1 MSKGHNRIRPSS
13 QGKGKKEKD
22 MAQNEVMA
30 MELTAKE
37 EKQRNFCITSYNKA
51 MENCEKSTWHVAQ
64 VIYETVNREDFKKL
78 FGSKKAYADV
88 LGVNKSTVTKMES
101 AYERKLLLADSYTA
115 TQISE
120 MGKVETVNLLD
131 FIETEKVTVEDTC
144 KAIREKADNYVK
156 KLNEEEEL
164 ASEEATEEVE
174 EAVEVKNIYCR
185 FYCYVGTER
194 ANVQDV
200 KISQK
205 QMEEILAIINR

>member
-22 MAQNEVMA
+22 MAQNEV
-30 MELTAKE
+30 
-37 EKQRNFCITSYNKA
+37 
-51 MENCEKSTWHVAQ
+51 
-64 VIYETVNREDFKKL
+64 
-78 FGSKKAYADV
+78 
-88 LGVNKSTVTKMES
+88 
-101 AYERKLLLADSYTA
+101 
-115 TQISE
+115 
-120 MGKVETVNLLD
+120 
-131 FIETEKVTVEDTC
+131 IETEKVTVEDTC

-156 KLNEEEEL
+156 KLNEEEDDVIDVEAEEL

-185 FYCYVGTER
+185 FYCYDGTER

>member
-1 MSKGHNRIRPSS
+1 
-13 QGKGKKEKD
+13 

-30 MELTAKE
+30 MELTEKE
-37 EKQRNFCITSYNKA
+37 VKQRNFCITIYNKA

-78 FGSKKAYADV
+78 FGTKKAYAEA

-101 AYERKLLLADSYTA
+101 AYERKLLLADNYTA

-131 FIETEKVTVEDTC
+131 FIESEKVTVEDTC
-144 KAIREKADNYVK
+144 KVIREKADHYVK
-156 KLNEEEEL
+156 QVLEEAEETKNIIDTVAEEL
-164 ASEEATEEVE
+164 ASEEAEETEES
-174 EAVEVKNIYCR
+174 EAVEVKDIYCR
-185 FYCYVGTER
+185 FYCYDGTER
-194 ANVQDV
+194 ANVQDIR
-200 KISQK
+200 ISQK

>member
-1 MSKGHNRIRPSS
+1 
-13 QGKGKKEKD
+13 

-30 MELTAKE
+30 MELPEKE
-37 EKQRNFCITSYNKA
+37 VKQRNFCITIYNKA
-51 MENCEKSTWHVAQ
+51 MENCEKSAWHVAQ

-78 FGSKKAYADV
+78 FGTKKAYAEA

-101 AYERKLLLADSYTA
+101 AYERKLLLADNYTA

-144 KAIREKADNYVK
+144 KVIREKADHYVK
-156 KLNEEEEL
+156 QVIEEAEEV
-164 ASEEATEEVE
+164 ASEET
-174 EAVEVKNIYCR
+174 EAVEVKDIYCR
-185 FYCYVGTER
+185 FYCYDGTER

-205 QMEEILAIINR
+205 QMEEILAIINS

>member
-1 MSKGHNRIRPSS
+1 
-13 QGKGKKEKD
+13 

-30 MELTAKE
+30 MELPEKE
-37 EKQRNFCITSYNKA
+37 VKQRNFCITIYNKA

-78 FGSKKAYADV
+78 FGTKKAYAEA

-101 AYERKLLLADSYTA
+101 AYERKLLLADNYTA

-144 KAIREKADNYVK
+144 KVIREKADHYVK
-156 KLNEEEEL
+156 QVIEEAEEV
-164 ASEEATEEVE
+164 ASEETEAVEAEEVASE
-174 EAVEVKNIYCR
+174 ETEAVEVKDIYCR
-185 FYCYVGTER
+185 FYCYDGTER

-205 QMEEILAIINR
+205 QMEEILAIINS

>member
-1 MSKGHNRIRPSS
+1 
-13 QGKGKKEKD
+13 

-30 MELTAKE
+30 MELTEKE
-37 EKQRNFCITSYNKA
+37 VKQRNFCITIYNKA

-78 FGSKKAYADV
+78 FGTKKAYAEA

-101 AYERKLLLADSYTA
+101 AYERKLLLADNYTA

-131 FIETEKVTVEDTC
+131 FIETESVSVEDTC
-144 KAIREKADNYVK
+144 KVIREKADHYVK
-156 KLNEEEEL
+156 QVIEEAEEVANL
-164 ASEEATEEVE
+164 LDFIETESVPVEDASEET
-174 EAVEVKNIYCR
+174 EAVEVKDIYCR
-185 FYCYVGTER
+185 FYCYDGTER

>member
-1 MSKGHNRIRPSS
+1 
-13 QGKGKKEKD
+13 

-37 EKQRNFCITSYNKA
+37 EKQRNFCITLYNKA

-78 FGSKKAYADV
+78 FGTKKAYAKA
-88 LGVNKSTVTKMES
+88 LGVSQSTVTKMES
-101 AYERKLLLADSYTA
+101 AYERKVLLADNYTA
-115 TQISE
+115 TQIAE

-156 KLNEEEEL
+156 QILEEAEETKNIIDTVAEEL
-164 ASEEATEEVE
+164 ASDEATEEATE
-174 EAVEVKNIYCR
+174 EAVEVKDIYCR
-185 FYCYVGTER
+185 FYCYDGTER

>member
-1 MSKGHNRIRPSS
+1 
-13 QGKGKKEKD
+13 
-22 MAQNEVMA
+22 MAQNEVMV
-30 MELTAKE
+30 MELTEKE
-37 EKQRNFCITSYNKA
+37 VKQRNFCITIYNKA

-78 FGSKKAYADV
+78 FGTKKAYAEA

-101 AYERKLLLADSYTA
+101 AYERKLLLADNYSA

-120 MGKVETVNLLD
+120 MGKVDTVNLLD
-131 FIETEKVTVEDTC
+131 FIESEKVTVEDSC
-144 KAIREKADNYVK
+144 KVIREKADKYVK
-156 KLNEEEEL
+156 KLNEEEEETDNVIDVKAEEL
-164 ASEEATEEVE
+164 ESEE
-174 EAVEVKNIYCR
+174 VKDIYCR
-185 FYCYVGTER
+185 FYCYDGTER

>member
-1 MSKGHNRIRPSS
+1 
-13 QGKGKKEKD
+13 

-37 EKQRNFCITSYNKA
+37 EKQRNFCITLYNKA

-78 FGSKKAYADV
+78 FGTKKAYAKA
-88 LGVNKSTVTKMES
+88 LGVSQSTVTKMES
-101 AYERKLLLADSYTA
+101 AYERKLLLVDNYSA
-115 TQISE
+115 TQIAE

-131 FIETEKVTVEDTC
+131 FIDTEKVSVEDTC
-144 KAIREKADNYVK
+144 KDIREKADHYVK
-156 KLNEEEEL
+156 QILEEAEETKNIIDTVAEEL
-164 ASEEATEEVE
+164 ESEEATEE
-174 EAVEVKNIYCR
+174 AVEVKDIYCR
-185 FYCYVGTER
+185 FYCYDGTER

>member
-1 MSKGHNRIRPSS
+1 
-13 QGKGKKEKD
+13 
-22 MAQNEVMA
+22 

-37 EKQRNFCITSYNKA
+37 EKQRNFCITLYNKA

-78 FGSKKAYADV
+78 FGTRKAYAKA
-88 LGVNKSTVTKMES
+88 LGVSQSTVTKMES
-101 AYERKLLLADSYTA
+101 AYERKVLLADNYTA
-115 TQISE
+115 TQIAE
-120 MGKVETVNLLD
+120 MGKVGTVNLLD

-144 KAIREKADNYVK
+144 KAIRYKADKYLK
-156 KLNEEEEL
+156 KLNEEEEDDVIDVEAEEL
-164 ASEEATEEVE
+164 ASE
-174 EAVEVKNIYCR
+174 EAVEVKDIYCR
-185 FYCYVGTER
+185 FYCYDGTER

>member
-30 MELTAKE
+30 
-37 EKQRNFCITSYNKA
+37 
-51 MENCEKSTWHVAQ
+51 
-64 VIYETVNREDFKKL
+64 
-78 FGSKKAYADV
+78 
-88 LGVNKSTVTKMES
+88 
-101 AYERKLLLADSYTA
+101 
-115 TQISE
+115 
-120 MGKVETVNLLD
+120 
-131 FIETEKVTVEDTC
+131 
-144 KAIREKADNYVK
+144 
-156 KLNEEEEL
+156 
-164 ASEEATEEVE
+164 SEEATEEVE

-185 FYCYVGTER
+185 FYCYDGTER

>member
-1 MSKGHNRIRPSS
+1 
-13 QGKGKKEKD
+13 

-30 MELTAKE
+30 MELTEKE
-37 EKQRNFCITSYNKA
+37 VKQRNFCITIYNKA

-78 FGSKKAYADV
+78 FGTKKAYAEA

-101 AYERKLLLADSYTA
+101 AYERKLLLADNYTA

-144 KAIREKADNYVK
+144 KVIREKADKYVK
-156 KLNEEEEL
+156 KLNEEEEETDNVIDVE
-164 ASEEATEEVE
+164 AEESEV
-174 EAVEVKNIYCR
+174 VEVKDIYCR
-185 FYCYVGTER
+185 FYCYDGTER

-205 QMEEILAIINR
+205 QMEEILAIINS

>member
-1 MSKGHNRIRPSS
+1 
-13 QGKGKKEKD
+13 

-30 MELTAKE
+30 MELTEKE
-37 EKQRNFCITSYNKA
+37 VKQRNFCITIYNKA

-78 FGSKKAYADV
+78 FGTKKAYAEA

-101 AYERKLLLADSYTA
+101 AYERKLLLADNYSA

-131 FIETEKVTVEDTC
+131 FIESEKVTVEDTC
-144 KAIREKADNYVK
+144 KVIREKADKYVK
-156 KLNEEEEL
+156 KLNEEETDNVIDVKAEEL
-164 ASEEATEEVE
+164 ASDA
-174 EAVEVKNIYCR
+174 EVKYIYCR
-185 FYCYVGTER
+185 FYCYDGTER

>member
-1 MSKGHNRIRPSS
+1 
-13 QGKGKKEKD
+13 
-22 MAQNEVMA
+22 MAQNEVMT

-78 FGSKKAYADV
+78 FGTKKAYADA

-101 AYERKLLLADSYTA
+101 AYERKLLLADNYTA

-131 FIETEKVTVEDTC
+131 FIESERVTVEDTC
-144 KAIREKADNYVK
+144 KAIREKADKYVK
-156 KLNEEEEL
+156 KLNEEEDDVIDVEAEEL

-174 EAVEVKNIYCR
+174 EVVEVKNIYCR
-185 FYCYVGTER
+185 FYCYDGTER
-194 ANVQDV
+194 ADVQDV

>member
-1 MSKGHNRIRPSS
+1 
-13 QGKGKKEKD
+13 

-78 FGSKKAYADV
+78 FGTKKAYADA

-101 AYERKLLLADSYTA
+101 AYERKLLLADNYTA

-131 FIETEKVTVEDTC
+131 FIESEKVTVEDTC

-156 KLNEEEEL
+156 KLNEEDDVIDVEAEEL
-164 ASEEATEEVE
+164 ASEEA
-174 EAVEVKNIYCR
+174 VEVKDIYCR
-185 FYCYVGTER
+185 FYCYDGTER

>member
-1 MSKGHNRIRPSS
+1 
-13 QGKGKKEKD
+13 

-30 MELTAKE
+30 MELTEKE
-37 EKQRNFCITSYNKA
+37 VKQRNFCITIYNKA

-78 FGSKKAYADV
+78 FGTKKAYAEA

-101 AYERKLLLADSYTA
+101 AYERKLLLADNYTA

-131 FIETEKVTVEDTC
+131 FIESEKVTVEDTC
-144 KAIREKADNYVK
+144 KVIREKADHYVK
-156 KLNEEEEL
+156 QVL
-164 ASEEATEEVE
+164 EEAEETEESE
-174 EAVEVKNIYCR
+174 SVEVKDIYCR
-185 FYCYVGTER
+185 FYCYDGTER

-200 KISQK
+200 RISQK

>member
-1 MSKGHNRIRPSS
+1 
-13 QGKGKKEKD
+13 

-37 EKQRNFCITSYNKA
+37 EKQRNFCITLYNKA

-78 FGSKKAYADV
+78 FGTKKAYAKA
-88 LGVNKSTVTKMES
+88 LGVSQSTVTKMES
-101 AYERKLLLADSYTA
+101 AYERKVLLADNYTA
-115 TQISE
+115 TQIAE

-144 KAIREKADNYVK
+144 KVIRDKADNYVK
-156 KLNEEEEL
+156 KLNEEEGDVIDVEAEEL
-164 ASEEATEEVE
+164 ASEEAEEV
-174 EAVEVKNIYCR
+174 KDIYCR
-185 FYCYVGTER
+185 FYCYDGTER

>member
-1 MSKGHNRIRPSS
+1 
-13 QGKGKKEKD
+13 

-30 MELTAKE
+30 MELTEKE
-37 EKQRNFCITSYNKA
+37 VKQRNFCITIYNKA

-64 VIYETVNREDFKKL
+64 VIHETVNREDFKKL
-78 FGSKKAYADV
+78 FGTKKAYAEA

-101 AYERKLLLADSYTA
+101 AYERKLLLADNYTA

-144 KAIREKADNYVK
+144 KVIREKADHYVK
-156 KLNEEEEL
+156 QVIEEAEVAREEIEAVEAEEV
-164 ASEEATEEVE
+164 ASEET
-174 EAVEVKNIYCR
+174 EAVEVKDIYCR
-185 FYCYVGTER
+185 FYCYDGTER

-205 QMEEILAIINR
+205 QMEEIVAIINS